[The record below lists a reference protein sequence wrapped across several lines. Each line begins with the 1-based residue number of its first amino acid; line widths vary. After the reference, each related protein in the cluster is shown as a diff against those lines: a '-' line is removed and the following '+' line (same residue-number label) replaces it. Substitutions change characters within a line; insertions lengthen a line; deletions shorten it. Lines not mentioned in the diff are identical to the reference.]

1 MSDANSKRTERLQIM
16 LSDQELTAIDDW
28 RFKFRLPSRAAAIR
42 DLIRR
47 GMLNEG
53 MPAPDTDKTSTQ
65 FSSLIEAADDE
76 D

>member
-16 LSDQELTAIDDW
+16 LNDQELTAIDDW

-53 MPAPDTDKTSTQ
+53 MPAPDTEKTSTQ
-65 FSSLIEAADDE
+65 FSSLIDAADDE

>member
-76 D
+76 Y

>member
-65 FSSLIEAADDE
+65 FSSLIDPADDE

>member
-1 MSDANSKRTERLQIM
+1 MAM

>member
-1 MSDANSKRTERLQIM
+1 MSDVNSKRTERLQIM

>member
-28 RFKFRLPSRAAAIR
+28 RFKYRLPSRAAAIR

-65 FSSLIEAADDE
+65 FSSLIDPADDE